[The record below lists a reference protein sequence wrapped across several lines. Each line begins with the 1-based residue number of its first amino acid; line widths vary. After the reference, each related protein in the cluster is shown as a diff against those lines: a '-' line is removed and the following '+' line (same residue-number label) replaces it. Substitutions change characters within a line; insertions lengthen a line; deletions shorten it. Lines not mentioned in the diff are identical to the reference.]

1 MTVDPGFLI
10 FTWKSTSGSIT
21 CGDRAL
27 ASRHLARCSR
37 AILERLKLSPR
48 GKASTMSKMHIID
61 MTGKV
66 ALITG
71 GSRGLGRAM
80 VLGFAEAGADVVVAS
95 RRLESCEQVARAVEK
110 LGRTALA
117 HACHVGRW
125 EECDALADAAYRRF
139 GKIDV
144 LINNAGKSPL
154 YDRPVDI
161 GEKLYDS
168 VLDLNLKG
176 PFRLTAVVGQ
186 RMVDAGGG
194 SIINISSIASIRP
207 RKDIITYAAAKAGL
221 NAMTEAFADAYGPAV
236 RVNAILPGPFL
247 TDISKA
253 WNMQAFEQR
262 ARSSIAIRRGGRPE
276 EIVAAALYLASD
288 HASFTTGALLRVD
301 GGSH

>member
-1 MTVDPGFLI
+1 
-10 FTWKSTSGSIT
+10 
-21 CGDRAL
+21 
-27 ASRHLARCSR
+27 
-37 AILERLKLSPR
+37 
-48 GKASTMSKMHIID
+48 MSKAHIID

-66 ALITG
+66 VLITG

-80 VLGFAEAGADVVVAS
+80 ALGFAGAGADIIVAS
-95 RRLESCEQVARAVEK
+95 RRSEACEQVAREIEAQ
-110 LGRTALA
+110 GRRALA
-117 HACHVGRW
+117 YACHVGRW
-125 EECDALADAAYRRF
+125 EACDALVDAAYARF

-154 YDRPVDI
+154 YDRPVEI
-161 GEKLYDS
+161 SEKLYDS

-176 PFRLTAVVGQ
+176 PFRLMAVIGQ

-194 SIINISSIASIRP
+194 TIINISSTGSIRP
-207 RKDIITYAAAKAGL
+207 RKNIITYAAAKAGL
-221 NAMTEAFADAYGPAV
+221 NAMTEAFADAYGPNV

-253 WNMQAFEQR
+253 WDMQAFGNR
-262 ARSSIAIRRGGRPE
+262 AETAIAMKRGGLPQ

-288 HASFTTGALLRVD
+288 HAGYTTGALLRVD

>member
-1 MTVDPGFLI
+1 MVQ
-10 FTWKSTSGSIT
+10 S
-21 CGDRAL
+21 
-27 ASRHLARCSR
+27 
-37 AILERLKLSPR
+37 
-48 GKASTMSKMHIID
+48 KAHVID
-61 MTGKV
+61 MTGKIV
-66 ALITG
+66 LITG

-80 VLGFAEAGADVVVAS
+80 ALGFADAGADLVIAS
-95 RRLESCEQVARAVEK
+95 RSLEACQEVCRAVEEC
-110 LGRTALA
+110 GRRAMPF
-117 HACHVGRW
+117 ACHVGRW
-125 EECDALADAAYRRF
+125 QECDALADNAYARF

-161 GEKLYDS
+161 NEKLYDS

-176 PFRLTAVVGQ
+176 PFRLTALVGQ

-194 SIINISSIASIRP
+194 AIINISSIGSIRP
-207 RKDIITYAAAKAGL
+207 RKNIITYAAAKAGL
-221 NAMTEAFADAYGPAV
+221 NAMTEAFADAYGPTV

-253 WNMQAFEQR
+253 WDMEAFNMR
-262 ARSSIAIRRGGRPE
+262 AKSSIALKRGGQTE

-288 HASFTTGALLRVD
+288 HASYTTGALLRVD

>member
-1 MTVDPGFLI
+1 MVQ
-10 FTWKSTSGSIT
+10 S
-21 CGDRAL
+21 
-27 ASRHLARCSR
+27 
-37 AILERLKLSPR
+37 
-48 GKASTMSKMHIID
+48 KAHVID
-61 MTGKV
+61 MTGKIV
-66 ALITG
+66 LITG

-80 VLGFAEAGADVVVAS
+80 ALGFGDAGADLVIAS
-95 RRLESCEQVARAVEK
+95 RSLEACQEVCRAVEER
-110 LGRTALA
+110 GRRALPF
-117 HACHVGRW
+117 ACHVGRW
-125 EECDALADAAYRRF
+125 QECDALADTAYARF

-161 GEKLYDS
+161 NEKLYDS

-176 PFRLTAVVGQ
+176 PFRLTALFGQ

-194 SIINISSIASIRP
+194 AIINISSIGSIRP
-207 RKDIITYAAAKAGL
+207 RKNIITYAAAKAGL
-221 NAMTEAFADAYGPAV
+221 NAMTEAFADAYGPTV

-253 WNMQAFEQR
+253 WDMEAFNMR
-262 ARSSIAIRRGGRPE
+262 AESSIALKRGGQTE

-288 HASFTTGALLRVD
+288 HASYTTGALLRVD